1 MKYCYYIAKKNFDS
15 EWARLANFY
24 AKEGMSQDA
33 IQEMHDFDW
42 KEFCRNRVNILH
54 SADFSPEE
62 REDIMEQNP
71 VNYDIYGGHSR
82 YW

>member
-42 KEFCRNRVNILH
+42 KELPKQGQYSSF
-54 SADFSPEE
+54 
-62 REDIMEQNP
+62 
-71 VNYDIYGGHSR
+71 G
-82 YW
+82 